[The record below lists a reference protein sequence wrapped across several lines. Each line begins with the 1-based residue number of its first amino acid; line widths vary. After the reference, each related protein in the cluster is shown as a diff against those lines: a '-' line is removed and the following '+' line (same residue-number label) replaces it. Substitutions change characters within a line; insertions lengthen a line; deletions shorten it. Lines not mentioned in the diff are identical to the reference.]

1 MMMLAM
7 SPMSSLMYQ
16 TDFIHIMARKVQ
28 ETSCQFMA
36 E

>member
-1 MMMLAM
+1 
-7 SPMSSLMYQ
+7 
-16 TDFIHIMARKVQ
+16 MARKVQ